1 MGNLIAVISR
11 FLPGRNTVKGVALL
25 LFMLWVVYGFNRE
38 PFRQNQPI
46 WMDDFDQ
53 WRSNWSDNERKYY
66 SLRGDERDLALWK
79 YRQYLQGVHQMELS
93 DWGGQGH

>member
-25 LFMLWVVYGFNRE
+25 LFMLWVVYGFNRK
-38 PFRQNQPI
+38 PI

-53 WRSNWSDNERKYY
+53 WTSNWSDNERKFYNLTGEEFDKAQDKY
-66 SLRGDERDLALWK
+66 RKYLRGTS
-79 YRQYLQGVHQMELS
+79 QMVHS
-93 DWGGQGH
+93 TPTFH